1 MTKTEAKELAQDLI
15 LAATEGAFD
24 MIDSHGYRS
33 DSEEDADLIEN
44 AMRVQINRMAKL
56 FGYVDKY

>member
-15 LAATEGAFD
+15 MASTEGAFD
-24 MIDSHGYRS
+24 MIDSHGYRGDPS
-33 DSEEDADLIEN
+33 VDADLIEE
-44 AMRVQINRMAKL
+44 AMRVQINRVAKL